1 MCTAIYIFVSIIFIT
16 IKLHILLLT
25 LKIMSYGRA
34 NFSKKKKKKEYV
46 VSRGNILF
54 GSIDIYDLV
63 ILTFVFI

>member
-1 MCTAIYIFVSIIFIT
+1 MCRAIYIFVSIIFIT
-16 IKLHILLLT
+16 IKLHILLIT
-25 LKIMSYGRA
+25 LKIISYGRV
-34 NFSKKKKKKEYV
+34 NFSKKKEYV

>member
-16 IKLHILLLT
+16 IKLHILLT